1 MTHRR
6 SALRSILMTSAL
18 AIAAAGFQQATPAWA
33 GGDSEIIVAVTKLTV
48 HLDPMGSNSN
58 VNERVSNNLVET
70 LLNYDLATGEMTAGL
85 AESWGVDETTGTLS
99 MTIRQGVKCHNG
111 EDFNAEDVEYMF
123 GPARYN
129 SEDAPGY
136 GNAVQYLGGIKEVKA
151 TGSHTV
157 DIIPKGPDPL
167 IALRFAS
174 WMGQVPCADAYKA
187 AGSWESWGQSV
198 VGTGPY
204 KLVGFKAGEFQ
215 KFERFDDYWGDKAP
229 LKSFTLT
236 VVPEMAGRVAGLFT
250 GEFDIIT
257 EIGPDQF
264 DTINGNDGTEIAG
277 GPINNIRI
285 IPYDT
290 RHPALQDPR
299 VRQAMNMAID
309 RQLIVDSLYGG
320 RTVVPNGMQMKRFGE
335 MYIGGHAGAKFD
347 PEGAR
352 KLLKEAGY
360 NGEEISYRY
369 LQDYYTNEVS
379 TAQVLASMWKDVGLN
394 VKLELMENWSQI
406 EDATADEGR
415 GVINWSSTA
424 VYPDPIGQILRMFG
438 PNGFFQR
445 NDFWKNDKFNEL
457 GDVLMT
463 TDHAARRDALAQM
476 LEIYEKDPPATYLH
490 VLPMF
495 YGKQSA
501 IDWTPSGTAFMDMRA
516 GSISID

>member
-1 MTHRR
+1 MIDRL
-6 SALRSILMTSAL
+6 SGLRSILMASTIVVAAV
-18 AIAAAGFQQATPAWA
+18 AIQQATPAWA
-33 GGDSEIIVAVTKLTV
+33 AADGEIIVAVTKLTT

-70 LLNYDLATGEMTAGL
+70 LFEYDSATGELKPGL
-85 AESWGVDETTGTLS
+85 AESWSLTDDGTLIVN
-99 MTIRQGVKCHNG
+99 IRKGVKCHNG
-111 EDFNAEDVEYMF
+111 EDFNAEDVEYML

-136 GNAVQYLGGIKEVKA
+136 GNAVQYMGSIKEAKA
-151 TGSHTV
+151 VSSHTV
-157 DIIPKGPDPL
+157 HIIPKQPDPL
-167 IALRFAS
+167 LALRFAN

-187 AGSWESWGQSV
+187 AESWEKWGQSV

-204 KLVGFKAGEFQ
+204 KLVGFTADEFQ
-215 KFERFDDYWGDKAP
+215 KFERFDGYWGEKAP
-229 LKSFTLT
+229 LKSYTLK
-236 VVPEMAGRVAGLFT
+236 VVPELAARVAGLFT

-264 DTINGNDGTEIAG
+264 KTISDNAGTEIAG

-285 IPYDT
+285 IPYDR
-290 RHPALQDPR
+290 RHPVLKDPR
-299 VRQAMNMAID
+299 IRRAMNMAID
-309 RQLIVDSLYGG
+309 RQLIVDSLYAG
-320 RTVVPNGMQMKRFGE
+320 RTVVPNGMQMKSFGKMNIDE
-335 MYIGGHAGAKFD
+335 HSGVKFD
-347 PEGAR
+347 PEGAK

-379 TAQVLASMWKDVGLN
+379 TAQVLAAMWKDVGLN

-424 VYPDPIGQILRMFG
+424 VYPDPIGQLLRMFG

-445 NDFWKNDKFNEL
+445 NDFWGNDKFNEL
-457 GDVLMT
+457 GEVLMT
-463 TDHAARRDALAQM
+463 TNQEARRKAMAEM
-476 LEIYEKDPPATYLH
+476 LDIFEQDPPATYLH

-495 YGKQSA
+495 YGKSEA
-501 IDWTPSGTAFMDMRA
+501 IKWEPYGTAFMDFRA
-516 GSISID
+516 GSLSLD